1 MTAAMATKRQILI
14 VDDHPIVRQGLRRM
28 FEAEPDLAVC
38 GEADSEPVA
47 REAIRARKPDIVV
60 VDLSLERGDGI
71 ELVRQMHAE
80 MPELRMLVL
89 SMHDET
95 IYAERLLAAG
105 AMGYIMKQAASDQ
118 LLIAV
123 RRVLDG
129 RTYVSETVQRSLD
142 QRAGESR
149 SETNDPVARLSNR
162 EVQILNMIGRGMSS
176 REIAQEFT
184 LSVKTIESHRQ
195 TIKHKLGLAT
205 NSQLLQYAM
214 KWFSG
219 GTQTKLKKRSRPCA
233 LLSRVFPQEK
243 CHFKP
248 MTANLPLRYIR
259 GRDVWQMVRQP
270 G

>member
-1 MTAAMATKRQILI
+1 MNAAPGTARKRQILI

-28 FEAEPDLAVC
+28 FEAEADLAVC
-38 GEADSEPVA
+38 GEADTELAA
-47 REAIRARKPDIVV
+47 REAIRTQQPDIVI

-71 ELVRQMHAE
+71 ELVREMHTE
-80 MPELRMLVL
+80 MPNLRMLVL

-118 LLIAV
+118 LLTAV

-129 RTYVSETVQRSLD
+129 KTYVSSAVQASLD
-142 QRAGESR
+142 MRAGES
-149 SETNDPVARLSNR
+149 SAASDAIDPVSRLSNR
-162 EVQILNMIGRGMSS
+162 EVQILNMVGRGMSS
-176 REIAQEFT
+176 REIAQEFG

-219 GTQTKLKKRSRPCA
+219 QHRS
-233 LLSRVFPQEK
+233 
-243 CHFKP
+243 
-248 MTANLPLRYIR
+248 
-259 GRDVWQMVRQP
+259 
-270 G
+270 

>member
-28 FEAEPDLAVC
+28 FEAEPDLTVC
-38 GEADSEPVA
+38 GEADSEPAA
-47 REAIRARKPDIVV
+47 REAIRAKKPA
-60 VDLSLERGDGI
+60 LERGDGI

-219 GTQTKLKKRSRPCA
+219 GTQRS
-233 LLSRVFPQEK
+233 
-243 CHFKP
+243 
-248 MTANLPLRYIR
+248 
-259 GRDVWQMVRQP
+259 
-270 G
+270 

>member
-1 MTAAMATKRQILI
+1 MAAMATKRQILI

-38 GEADSEPVA
+38 GEADSELVA

-60 VDLSLERGDGI
+60 VD
-71 ELVRQMHAE
+71 
-80 MPELRMLVL
+80 LRMLVL

-142 QRAGESR
+142 QRAGENR

-162 EVQILNMIGRGMSS
+162 EV
-176 REIAQEFT
+176 
-184 LSVKTIESHRQ
+184 
-195 TIKHKLGLAT
+195 
-205 NSQLLQYAM
+205 
-214 KWFSG
+214 
-219 GTQTKLKKRSRPCA
+219 
-233 LLSRVFPQEK
+233 
-243 CHFKP
+243 
-248 MTANLPLRYIR
+248 
-259 GRDVWQMVRQP
+259 
-270 G
+270 

>member
-1 MTAAMATKRQILI
+1 MTRQDLLIL
-14 VDDHPIVRQGLRRM
+14 VAPIAIAWLVRKDLRRAAISSLTGVGAIAAWEL
-28 FEAEPDLAVC
+28 FSLIYYGSLIPNTALAKLNTGLPLATRITQGFRYLGDFAVRDPAGLLILASC
-38 GEADSEPVA
+38 M
-47 REAIRARKPDIVV
+47 VV
-60 VDLSLERGDGI
+60 
-71 ELVRQMHAE
+71 
-80 MPELRMLVL
+80 
-89 SMHDET
+89 
-95 IYAERLLAAG
+95 
-105 AMGYIMKQAASDQ
+105 
-118 LLIAV
+118 LIAV

-142 QRAGESR
+142 QRAGENR

-219 GTQTKLKKRSRPCA
+219 GTQRS
-233 LLSRVFPQEK
+233 
-243 CHFKP
+243 
-248 MTANLPLRYIR
+248 
-259 GRDVWQMVRQP
+259 
-270 G
+270 

>member
-1 MTAAMATKRQILI
+1 MNAALATKRQILI

-28 FEAEPDLAVC
+28 FEAETDLSVC
-38 GEADSEPVA
+38 GEADSEPAA
-47 REAIRARKPDIVV
+47 REAIRAKKPDIVV

-142 QRAGESR
+142 QRAGENR

-219 GTQTKLKKRSRPCA
+219 GTQR
-233 LLSRVFPQEK
+233 
-243 CHFKP
+243 
-248 MTANLPLRYIR
+248 N
-259 GRDVWQMVRQP
+259 
-270 G
+270 

>member
-28 FEAEPDLAVC
+28 FEAEPDLAVI
-38 GEADSEPVA
+38 GEADSEPAA
-47 REAIRARKPDIVV
+47 REAIRAKK
-60 VDLSLERGDGI
+60 
-71 ELVRQMHAE
+71 
-80 MPELRMLVL
+80 PELRMLVL

-184 LSVKTIESHRQ
+184 LSVKTIESHPQ

-205 NSQLLQYAM
+205 NSPLLQYAM

-219 GTQTKLKKRSRPCA
+219 GTQRS
-233 LLSRVFPQEK
+233 
-243 CHFKP
+243 
-248 MTANLPLRYIR
+248 
-259 GRDVWQMVRQP
+259 
-270 G
+270 

>member
-1 MTAAMATKRQILI
+1 MNAAMATKRQILI

-28 FEAEPDLAVC
+28 FEAEADLAVC
-38 GEADSEPVA
+38 GEAESEPVA

-80 MPELRMLVL
+80 IPELRMLVL

-142 QRAGESR
+142 QRAGENSR
-149 SETNDPVARLSNR
+149 SETNDPVSRLSNR

-219 GTQTKLKKRSRPCA
+219 GTQ
-233 LLSRVFPQEK
+233 
-243 CHFKP
+243 
-248 MTANLPLRYIR
+248 
-259 GRDVWQMVRQP
+259 RQ
-270 G
+270 

>member
-1 MTAAMATKRQILI
+1 MNAAMATKRQILI

-28 FEAEPDLAVC
+28 FEAEADLAVC
-38 GEADSEPVA
+38 GEAESEPVA

-80 MPELRMLVL
+80 IPELRMLVL

-105 AMGYIMKQAASDQ
+105 AMCYIMKQAASDQ

-142 QRAGESR
+142 QRAGENSR
-149 SETNDPVARLSNR
+149 SETNDPVSRLSNR

-214 KWFSG
+214 KWFSC
-219 GTQTKLKKRSRPCA
+219 GTKR
-233 LLSRVFPQEK
+233 Q
-243 CHFKP
+243 
-248 MTANLPLRYIR
+248 
-259 GRDVWQMVRQP
+259 
-270 G
+270 

>member
-38 GEADSEPVA
+38 GEADSEPAA

-60 VDLSLERGDGI
+60 VDLSLE
-71 ELVRQMHAE
+71 
-80 MPELRMLVL
+80 
-89 SMHDET
+89 
-95 IYAERLLAAG
+95 AG

-142 QRAGESR
+142 QRAGENR

-219 GTQTKLKKRSRPCA
+219 GTQRS
-233 LLSRVFPQEK
+233 
-243 CHFKP
+243 
-248 MTANLPLRYIR
+248 
-259 GRDVWQMVRQP
+259 
-270 G
+270 

>member
-1 MTAAMATKRQILI
+1 MNAALATKRQILI

-28 FEAEPDLAVC
+28 FEAETDLAVC
-38 GEADSEPVA
+38 GEADSEPAA
-47 REAIRARKPDIVV
+47 REAIRAKKPDIVV

-142 QRAGESR
+142 QRAGENR
-149 SETNDPVARLSNR
+149 SETNDPVSRLSNR

-219 GTQTKLKKRSRPCA
+219 GTQRS
-233 LLSRVFPQEK
+233 
-243 CHFKP
+243 
-248 MTANLPLRYIR
+248 
-259 GRDVWQMVRQP
+259 
-270 G
+270 

>member
-1 MTAAMATKRQILI
+1 
-14 VDDHPIVRQGLRRM
+14 
-28 FEAEPDLAVC
+28 
-38 GEADSEPVA
+38 
-47 REAIRARKPDIVV
+47 
-60 VDLSLERGDGI
+60 
-71 ELVRQMHAE
+71 MHAE

-142 QRAGESR
+142 QRAGENR

-214 KWFSG
+214 KWFSRRDPAQLRG
-219 GTQTKLKKRSRPCA
+219 GAGPGKSGITRGPDRANSA
-233 LLSRVFPQEK
+233 VAGPQLPGIRGPAPP
-243 CHFKP
+243 HFKP
-248 MTANLPLRYIR
+248 MTPRLPLRYIR
-259 GRDVWQMVRQP
+259 GRDVWRMVRQP

>member
-1 MTAAMATKRQILI
+1 MPAAMAAKRQILI

-28 FEAEPDLAVC
+28 FEAEADLAVC
-38 GEADSEPVA
+38 GEADSEPAA

-80 MPELRMLVL
+80 LPELRMLVL

-142 QRAGESR
+142 QRAGENSR

-219 GTQTKLKKRSRPCA
+219 GTQRS
-233 LLSRVFPQEK
+233 
-243 CHFKP
+243 
-248 MTANLPLRYIR
+248 
-259 GRDVWQMVRQP
+259 
-270 G
+270 